1 MAIDPICGMTVSE
14 DSEYRAERDGQIF
27 YFCCPRCREQFLNP
41 SLTQIGNPGQPQL
54 VTIPACCHGEGEA
67 SVDPSQIQ
75 SDFYCPM
82 CEGVESDSPGE
93 CPICGMALEPTRA
106 PTLDRKIIYTC
117 STHPAVVQN
126 EPGECPECGRPLEPQ
141 WAASE
146 ELESDPEL
154 RMLTSRL
161 WVSALLC
168 LPIVILSMGPM
179 LGIPIKDW
187 LNSGV
192 SLAVQAVLGT
202 MVVAWVGWP
211 FHVRAWRSLVTRK
224 LNMFTL
230 IGIGTIAAFLYS
242 LLATLTPGILPDA
255 FKVNG
260 EVEVY
265 FEAASVIITLVLL
278 GQVLELKS
286 RHRTGD
292 AIRQLL
298 DLVPAAACLVQ
309 GGQERIVAL
318 RDVQR
323 SDLLR
328 VRPGE
333 RVPVDGRL
341 QEGTSH
347 VDESMIT
354 GESMPVTKQVG
365 DEVIGGTLNQTGS
378 FLLKAEE
385 VGETSVLAKIVQ
397 RVAEAQRSRAPIQRI
412 ADQVSGY
419 FVPVVILISIMTF
432 LVWAIVQPEQ
442 PALAWALVN
451 AVAVLI
457 IACPCALG
465 LATPMSITVGM
476 GRGARD
482 GVLIKNAEML
492 ELLEKVD
499 TVVVDKTGTLT
510 EGQPTLSQICSLG
523 EWKLDDLVTVAAA
536 VESHSEHPLAQAV
549 TRAAN
554 ERDLSVPQ
562 CLDFQSMTGQ
572 GVQGK
577 VGGHLV
583 RLGRLE
589 FMDSEAWRSQ
599 ETSTKLELF
608 RSRNA
613 LSLIHIEINGEPAGV
628 LSVAD
633 PLKSS
638 TVQAIQSL
646 HHLGIPVIML
656 TGDHHAVADHVAQE
670 LEIKDFSASMTPESK
685 HARVAELK
693 RHGHCV
699 AMAGDGINDAPAL
712 AEAQVGI
719 AMGTGTDIAIESSD
733 VTLLQ
738 GDLRGLAKAIR
749 LSRTTMRNI
758 RQNLVFA
765 FLYNA
770 IGIPI
775 AAGVLYP
782 LSDNLLL
789 NPMLA
794 AAAMS
799 LSSVSVICNALRLRA
814 ISLD

>member
-1 MAIDPICGMTVSE
+1 M
-14 DSEYRAERDGQIF
+14 
-27 YFCCPRCREQFLNP
+27 
-41 SLTQIGNPGQPQL
+41 
-54 VTIPACCHGEGEA
+54 
-67 SVDPSQIQ
+67 
-75 SDFYCPM
+75 
-82 CEGVESDSPGE
+82 
-93 CPICGMALEPTRA
+93 
-106 PTLDRKIIYTC
+106 
-117 STHPAVVQN
+117 
-126 EPGECPECGRPLEPQ
+126 
-141 WAASE
+141 
-146 ELESDPEL
+146 
-154 RMLTSRL
+154 
-161 WVSALLC
+161 
-168 LPIVILSMGPM
+168 
-179 LGIPIKDW
+179 
-187 LNSGV
+187 
-192 SLAVQAVLGT
+192 
-202 MVVAWVGWP
+202 
-211 FHVRAWRSLVTRK
+211 
-224 LNMFTL
+224 
-230 IGIGTIAAFLYS
+230 
-242 LLATLTPGILPDA
+242 
-255 FKVNG
+255 
-260 EVEVY
+260 
-265 FEAASVIITLVLL
+265 
-278 GQVLELKS
+278 
-286 RHRTGD
+286 
-292 AIRQLL
+292 
-298 DLVPAAACLVQ
+298 
-309 GGQERIVAL
+309 
-318 RDVQR
+318 
-323 SDLLR
+323 
-328 VRPGE
+328 
-333 RVPVDGRL
+333 
-341 QEGTSH
+341 
-347 VDESMIT
+347 
-354 GESMPVTKQVG
+354 TKQVG

-442 PALAWALVN
+442 PALTWALVN

-492 ELLEKVD
+492 
-499 TVVVDKTGTLT
+499 T
-510 EGQPTLSQICSLG
+510 EGQPTLSQICSFD
-523 EWKLDDLVTVAAA
+523 EWKLDDLVTFAAA

-549 TRAAN
+549 TRAATD
-554 ERDLSVPQ
+554 RDLSLPQ

-577 VGGHLV
+577 VGEHLV

-589 FMDSEAWRSQ
+589 FMDSEAWRNQ

-608 RSRNA
+608 LSRNA

-628 LSVAD
+628 FSVAD

-638 TVQAIQSL
+638 TIQAIQSL

-656 TGDHHAVADHVAQE
+656 TGDHHAAAEHVAQE

-693 RHGHCV
+693 RHGHYV
-699 AMAGDGINDAPAL
+699 AMADDGINDAPAL

>member
-1 MAIDPICGMTVSE
+1 
-14 DSEYRAERDGQIF
+14 
-27 YFCCPRCREQFLNP
+27 
-41 SLTQIGNPGQPQL
+41 
-54 VTIPACCHGEGEA
+54 
-67 SVDPSQIQ
+67 
-75 SDFYCPM
+75 M

-106 PTLDRKIIYTC
+106 PTLDRKIIYSCT
-117 STHPAVVQN
+117 THPAVVQN

-309 GGQERIVAL
+309 DGQERIVAL

-354 GESMPVTKQVG
+354 GEPLPVTKQVG

-510 EGQPTLSQICSLG
+510 EGQPTLSQICSFD
-523 EWKLDDLVTVAAA
+523 EWKLDDLVTFAAA

-549 TRAAN
+549 TRAATD
-554 ERDLSVPQ
+554 RDLSLPQ

-589 FMDSEAWRSQ
+589 FMDSEAWRNQ

-608 RSRNA
+608 LSRNA

-628 LSVAD
+628 FSVAD

-638 TVQAIQSL
+638 TIQAIQSL

>member
-1 MAIDPICGMTVSE
+1 
-14 DSEYRAERDGQIF
+14 
-27 YFCCPRCREQFLNP
+27 
-41 SLTQIGNPGQPQL
+41 
-54 VTIPACCHGEGEA
+54 
-67 SVDPSQIQ
+67 
-75 SDFYCPM
+75 M

-309 GGQERIVAL
+309 DGQERTVAL

-323 SDLLR
+323 SDLLH

-354 GESMPVTKQVG
+354 GEPLPVTKQVG

-608 RSRNA
+608 LSRNA

-638 TVQAIQSL
+638 TVLAIQSL

>member
-1 MAIDPICGMTVSE
+1 MKP
-14 DSEYRAERDGQIF
+14 QN
-27 YFCCPRCREQFLNP
+27 NP
-41 SLTQIGNPGQPQL
+41 SLTQIGNPSQPQL

-67 SVDPSQIQ
+67 SIDPSQIQ
-75 SDFYCPM
+75 SDFFCPM

-106 PTLDRKIIYTC
+106 PTIDRKIIYSC
-117 STHPAVVQN
+117 KTHPAVAQK

-146 ELESDPEL
+146 GLESDPEL
-154 RMLTSRL
+154 RMLTSRF

-202 MVVAWVGWP
+202 MVVGWVGWP

-230 IGIGTIAAFLYS
+230 IGIGTTAAFFYS

-309 GGQERIVAL
+309 DGQERIVAL

-354 GESMPVTKQVG
+354 GEPLPVTKQVG

-419 FVPVVILISIMTF
+419 FVPVVILISIITF
-432 LVWAIVQPEQ
+432 LVWAIVRPEQ

-510 EGQPTLSQICSLG
+510 EGQPTLSQICSFD
-523 EWKLDDLVTVAAA
+523 EWKLDDLVTFAAA

-549 TRAAN
+549 TRAATD
-554 ERDLSVPQ
+554 RDLSLPQ

-577 VGGHLV
+577 VGEHLV

-589 FMDSEAWRSQ
+589 FMDSEAWRNQ

-608 RSRNA
+608 LSRNA

-628 LSVAD
+628 FSVAD

-638 TVQAIQSL
+638 TIQAIQSL

-656 TGDHHAVADHVAQE
+656 TGDHHAAAEHVAQE

-693 RHGHCV
+693 RHGHYV

>member
-1 MAIDPICGMTVSE
+1 M
-14 DSEYRAERDGQIF
+14 
-27 YFCCPRCREQFLNP
+27 
-41 SLTQIGNPGQPQL
+41 
-54 VTIPACCHGEGEA
+54 
-67 SVDPSQIQ
+67 
-75 SDFYCPM
+75 
-82 CEGVESDSPGE
+82 
-93 CPICGMALEPTRA
+93 
-106 PTLDRKIIYTC
+106 
-117 STHPAVVQN
+117 
-126 EPGECPECGRPLEPQ
+126 
-141 WAASE
+141 
-146 ELESDPEL
+146 
-154 RMLTSRL
+154 
-161 WVSALLC
+161 
-168 LPIVILSMGPM
+168 
-179 LGIPIKDW
+179 
-187 LNSGV
+187 
-192 SLAVQAVLGT
+192 
-202 MVVAWVGWP
+202 
-211 FHVRAWRSLVTRK
+211 
-224 LNMFTL
+224 
-230 IGIGTIAAFLYS
+230 
-242 LLATLTPGILPDA
+242 
-255 FKVNG
+255 NG

-309 GGQERIVAL
+309 DGQERIVAL

-354 GESMPVTKQVG
+354 GEPLPVTKQVG

-510 EGQPTLSQICSLG
+510 EGQPTLSQICSFD
-523 EWKLDDLVTVAAA
+523 EWKLDDLVTFAAA

-549 TRAAN
+549 TRAATD
-554 ERDLSVPQ
+554 RDLSLPQ

-577 VGGHLV
+577 VGEHLV

-589 FMDSEAWRSQ
+589 FMDSEAWRNQ

-608 RSRNA
+608 LSRNA

-628 LSVAD
+628 FSVAD

-638 TVQAIQSL
+638 TIQAIQSL

-656 TGDHHAVADHVAQE
+656 TGDHHAAAEHVAQE

-693 RHGHCV
+693 RHGHYV

>member
-41 SLTQIGNPGQPQL
+41 SLTQIGNPCQSQL
-54 VTIPACCHGEGEA
+54 VTIPACCHGEGNT
-67 SVDPSQIQ
+67 SIDPSQIM
-75 SDFYCPM
+75 SDYYCPM

-309 GGQERIVAL
+309 DGQERIVAL

-354 GESMPVTKQVG
+354 GEPLPVTKQVG

-608 RSRNA
+608 LSRNA